1 MEFCFQKV
9 FFAKGSIKELEKKC
23 KVMNSNIIFL
33 TARPSSMKEMT
44 HEHLRSL
51 YPTMNYNVYFSSEK
65 GYKIKEIIETSP
77 RTYDHIVFVDDKIHN
92 IKDVEKALPSAE
104 CYQFDPTE
112 YIINYELLTNK
123 IAS

>member
-1 MEFCFQKV
+1 MF
-9 FFAKGSIKELEKKC
+9 
-23 KVMNSNIIFL
+23 IF
-33 TARPSSMKEMT
+33 
-44 HEHLRSL
+44 H
-51 YPTMNYNVYFSSEK
+51 EK

-92 IKDVEKALPSAE
+92 IKDVEKALPHAE
-104 CYQFDPTE
+104 CHQFDPTE